1 MSVVG
6 NTSSTNLAILR
17 GKISSVRPNEID
29 PTLTKEG
36 ASADAKA
43 TGDAIR
49 NVDKSVSDLS
59 ASVKKQFDELEV
71 DASKIKSGTIATDRL
86 PTTAISK
93 GGTGATTA
101 EKARENLGINLA
113 NLGAASEGHNHG
125 GTMLHA
131 NGLELTPGSN
141 AGHGGYIDFHY
152 NGDYATEQRDYTSRL
167 IEAPQGYLKLNN
179 DAILTSSNVVAL
191 YNINLEFVDGI
202 CDYSHSSINSH
213 SVCFIQLRS
222 GAVATTQDVSI
233 GCTSYAGYVRI
244 VDKNGMNGSYPVN
257 ILIVNL

>member
-1 MSVVG
+1 MSLEG

-59 ASVKKQFDELEV
+59 ASVNNQFNELEV
-71 DASKIKSGTIATDRL
+71 DASKIKSGTISTDRL

-101 EKARENLGINLA
+101 AKARENLGINLA
-113 NLGAASEGHNHG
+113 NLGAASAEHNHG
-125 GTMLHA
+125 GSMLYA
-131 NGLELTPGSN
+131 NGLEIAPGSS

-152 NGDYATEQRDYTSRL
+152 NGDYSSENRDYTARL
-167 IEAPQGYLKLNN
+167 IESPQGLLRLNN
-179 DAILTSSNVVAL
+179 DLILTSANFVAL
-191 YNINLEFVDGI
+191 YNVLLEFVDGV
-202 CDYSHSSINSH
+202 CDYHNSH
-213 SVCFIQLRS
+213 IKALSACFIQIRS
-222 GAVATTQDVSI
+222 GAVETTNDVTI
-233 GCTSYAGYVRI
+233 GCTSFDGYLRVI
-244 VDKNGMNGSYPVN
+244 DKNGKNGSYSVN
-257 ILIVNL
+257 ILIVNM